1 MNIYAFVSVM
11 LFASLLFST
20 VVVFPVHAQPT
31 TQPWL
36 EVVPSPI
43 TETAP
48 ESFDVGVYIRGL
60 DAEWELIGVQFLL
73 TYDPTFIE
81 ATDVTIGTFMGNTSW
96 AIHGTYSVWR
106 IEEGQV
112 VYGELIL
119 PNATSGEW
127 DLPEF
132 PSGEGLIAAVT
143 FKPISYES
151 GASFDISAEALLGQC
166 FLDANTDYIPFADP
180 QNTTVTYD
188 PLDFT
193 YQPPTPFAGEIVAF
207 EATEPSALI
216 GNETLSFNTVYM
228 WNFGDGTQEN
238 TTDAT
243 VSHIYSKVGTHDVT
257 LTYYFPD
264 MSLTITTTDT
274 ITIGIDI
281 QIALGVTVDVGSIH
295 FRGEFAEF
303 NVLTTHIG
311 KAVNATQ
318 INAVLYYGGTELSDL
333 SISVQLVGTGLYRI
347 PYSIPADAQA
357 GTYTLLVEAN
367 YYGIAGTTLKTFLV
381 SPTLTT
387 TVAKILTI
395 ENGVATISTD
405 IQVMKAN
412 ITAINARLATINGD
426 IATISST
433 LGTMT
438 TSLSN
443 LNATITSINGN
454 TATISSTLGTMTTSL
469 SNLNAT
475 ITSINGNTAT
485 ISTTLGNVQ
494 TRLSDTQTTATQTLY
509 VTSIL
514 SAIAVIL
521 AVIILLVL
529 RKK

>member
-1 MNIYAFVSVM
+1 
-11 LFASLLFST
+11 
-20 VVVFPVHAQPT
+20 
-31 TQPWL
+31 
-36 EVVPSPI
+36 
-43 TETAP
+43 
-48 ESFDVGVYIRGL
+48 
-60 DAEWELIGVQFLL
+60 
-73 TYDPTFIE
+73 
-81 ATDVTIGTFMGNTSW
+81 
-96 AIHGTYSVWR
+96 
-106 IEEGQV
+106 
-112 VYGELIL
+112 
-119 PNATSGEW
+119 
-127 DLPEF
+127 
-132 PSGEGLIAAVT
+132 
-143 FKPISYES
+143 
-151 GASFDISAEALLGQC
+151 
-166 FLDANTDYIPFADP
+166 
-180 QNTTVTYD
+180 
-188 PLDFT
+188 
-193 YQPPTPFAGEIVAF
+193 
-207 EATEPSALI
+207 
-216 GNETLSFNTVYM
+216 
-228 WNFGDGTQEN
+228 
-238 TTDAT
+238 
-243 VSHIYSKVGTHDVT
+243 
-257 LTYYFPD
+257 
-264 MSLTITTTDT
+264 
-274 ITIGIDI
+274 
-281 QIALGVTVDVGSIH
+281 LGVTVDVGSIH

-494 TRLSDTQTTATQTLY
+494 TKLSDTQTTATQTLY

-521 AVIILLVL
+521 AVIILLIL